1 MQESKIEFPS
11 AYFLH
16 SIGGNFNN
24 RWTHLKA
31 LGSVGEQ
38 LIGWR
43 DDLFDCVS
51 ELVVEFLLSVKLTH
65 CTFRATFTISSVYGP
80 CKDT

>member
-1 MQESKIEFPS
+1 MQESKIEFPF

-16 SIGGNFNN
+16 LIGGNFNS

-31 LGSVGEQ
+31 L
-38 LIGWR
+38 GWR

-51 ELVVEFLLSVKLTH
+51 ELVGKFLLSVKLTH
-65 CTFRATFTISSVYGP
+65 RTSPGNIYHLFYIWTL
-80 CKDT
+80 